1 MKGITMRNS
10 EFSKIRALD
19 LNLLKTLLVLLD
31 QKHISKSSELLFI
44 TQPAV
49 SKQLSKL
56 REMFDDPLLVR
67 VGNQL
72 VLTQK
77 AIQLYPKV
85 EMLCNQFKNLVD
97 SEELDLSEVT
107 QNVTIMLSDYA
118 SPHWMAQV
126 IKKVSTH
133 APNVTVTCKSW
144 SYENIKKLT
153 LGEINFALGSLPE
166 GLSGFETH
174 EIGEVSSSL
183 VARREH
189 AIFSNADQL
198 EQSLSSFPIVK
209 IRGSHRYQNIY
220 DELIGESPVLLDETT
235 LWLALETVKSTD
247 AYLVGPSKFIESIDD
262 KNCYNSIPLPMLKPI
277 PISMCW
283 SIGLSEDPFYN
294 WMKEMMIEIGNR
306 IVNE

>member
-1 MKGITMRNS
+1 M
-10 EFSKIRALD
+10 
-19 LNLLKTLLVLLD
+19 LLE

-56 REMFDDPLLVR
+56 REMFGDPLLVR

-77 AIQLYPKV
+77 AMQLYPKV
-85 EMLCNQFKNLVD
+85 ELLCKQFKNLVD

-107 QNVTIMLSDYA
+107 QNVTVMLSDYA

-126 IKKVSTH
+126 IKKVSIH
-133 APNVTVTCKSW
+133 APNVTITCKSW

-174 EIGEVSSSL
+174 DIGETSSSL
-183 VARREH
+183 IARREH
-189 AIFSNADQL
+189 AIFSNTKQL
-198 EQSLSSFPIVK
+198 KKSLSNYPIVK

-220 DELIGESPVLLDETT
+220 DELIDESPVLLDETT
-235 LWLALETVKSTD
+235 LWLALETVKSTN
-247 AYLVGPSKFIESIDD
+247 AYLIGPSKFIENINEP
-262 KNCYNSIPLPMLKPI
+262 NCYESIPLPMLKPI

-283 SIGLSEDPFYN
+283 FIGLSDDPFYH
-294 WMKEMMIEIGNR
+294 WMKEVMVEVGSR